1 MKLSVKDGNLRL
13 RSAFKL
19 IFFGWLFGIGG
30 FFVVILFL
38 MTIIALAGGP
48 ITVNGETVSGSAA
61 LVQMLPMMILM
72 PIIIVLQGAMFAG
85 LMVLGLLV
93 YRTFRPIRVDG
104 VISGDVF
111 S

>member
-61 LVQMLPMMILM
+61 LVQMLPMMIFM